1 MRFRQ
6 YCVRLTRLTVSSEIR
21 PPGSLRRVVVGTAG
35 HIDHGKTLL
44 VKALTGVDCDRWIE
58 EKLRGIT
65 IDLGFAHLRDGD
77 LQIGFVDVPGH
88 EHFVHNALA
97 GLGGIRVMLLVVASD
112 EGAMPQTREHLAICS
127 LLGIPGGLVV
137 LTKKDLV
144 SAELLELAELDVLDL
159 LEGTPFAGSRIIPVS
174 SVTGEGI
181 TELKDA
187 LVELGARYETVV
199 DPSAP
204 VRLPIDRAFHL
215 RGLGVVVTGTLVS
228 GIVHPGD
235 VLELLPAGTS
245 VRVRSVQVH
254 GTARDHASA
263 GERTSL
269 QVAGATLE
277 ELERGAQLVTHGAFG
292 SSVRLCAR
300 FRLLP
305 DAPEP
310 LRGTVPVRLHLYS
323 SQALGTLRPIA
334 PPVLQPGDT
343 GIVELRMREPV
354 TAIRGDRFIVRRPSP
369 QMTLGGGDILDPRWR
384 RPQGAELDSVLEALT
399 GGEREALLVWIEG
412 EGERGVDAKSL
423 AQRLGTAAQH
433 VVSELDALAREERVL
448 IIPES
453 QGRARRWLTR
463 RAYDRLVARAKR
475 VMAEYFGRD
484 RLAKGIPRAE
494 AMRRIMPAVP
504 AQAVPVYFSWLQQEK
519 ILALDGDVVVLPGRR
534 VELSP
539 AEAALAAQVREKF
552 EAAALAPPSTDQIRA
567 DLGADRKLF
576 DAVIRILLQNGELL
590 RLPGGSVI
598 ASAALDN
605 LRRELLGDAWKRFA
619 VSRFKEHFGL
629 TRKFA
634 IPLLEHLD
642 AIGFTRRQGDDR
654 IVGGDS

>member
-1 MRFRQ
+1 
-6 YCVRLTRLTVSSEIR
+6 
-21 PPGSLRRVVVGTAG
+21 LRVAANPDTPSQVPSHRVVIGTAG
-35 HIDHGKTLL
+35 HIDHGKTQL
-44 VKALTGVDCDRWIE
+44 VKALTGVDCDRWVE

-88 EHFVHNALA
+88 EDFVHNALA

-112 EGAMPQTREHLAICS
+112 EGVMPQTREHLAICS

-144 SAELLELAELDVLDL
+144 SADLLELAELDVLDL

-181 TELKDA
+181 ADLKQA
-187 LVELGARYETVV
+187 LVELAARHETPV
-199 DPSAP
+199 DESAP
-204 VRLPIDRAFHL
+204 ARLPIDRAFHL
-215 RGLGVVVTGTLVS
+215 RGLGVVVTGTLAS
-228 GIVHPGD
+228 GVVHIGD
-235 VLELLPAGTS
+235 VLQLLPAGTS
-245 VRVRSVQVH
+245 VRVRSIQVH
-254 GTARDHASA
+254 GTAREQASA

-269 QVAGATLE
+269 QVAGAALE
-277 ELERGAQLVTHGAFG
+277 ELERGAQLVTPGAFDP
-292 SSVRLCAR
+292 SVRLCAR

-305 DAPEP
+305 DAPKP
-310 LRGTVPVRLHLYS
+310 LRGPVDVRLHLYS
-323 SQALGTLRPIA
+323 AQALGTLRPIS
-334 PPVLQPGDT
+334 PRTLQPGET

-384 RPQGAELDSVLEALT
+384 RPKGAELDSALEALVR
-399 GGEREALLVWIEG
+399 GERDALLVWIEG
-412 EGERGVDAKSL
+412 EGERGVDAESL
-423 AQRLGTAAQH
+423 APRLGTAPERLAD
-433 VVSELDALAREERVL
+433 ELEALARDGKVL
-448 IIPES
+448 IIPEA
-453 QGRARRWLTR
+453 QGRSRRWLAR
-463 RAYDRLVARAKR
+463 RAYDRLVARARR

-484 RLAKGIPRAE
+484 RLARGIPRAE
-494 AMRRIMPAVP
+494 AMKRIMPAVP

-519 ILALDGDVVVLPGRR
+519 ILALEGDVVVLPGRR

-539 AEAALAAQVREKF
+539 AEAALAARVREKF
-552 EAAALAPPSTDQIRA
+552 ETAGLSPPSTDQVRA
-567 DLGADRKLF
+567 DLGADPKLF
-576 DAVIRILLQNGELL
+576 DGVIRILLQNGELL

-605 LRRELLGDAWKRFA
+605 LRRQLRGDDWKRFA

-642 AIGFTRRQGDDR
+642 AIGFTRRQGEDR